1 MSYTIKYQTDSEHGS
16 ELQKISKA
24 HGWVEYLNTLGQVY
38 YLPELTQQY
47 YESRR
52 QSLIDNMPAYKLDQG
67 HRTDYIGWIYHL
79 AQQRLLDKFVL
90 PVFGSIDDVTGPCV
104 QCGNGRIAAS
114 ILCGIGPKD
123 IPMIAFSASRAHT
136 SASVERLQ
144 LEQLQS
150 TQQFNNMFKL
160 DNIDYQV
167 TFTESDSTEITFLNS
182 VLRHTIYE
190 SSLESSTHYSGD
202 TFNCMSF
209 WRNFQTDNDQ
219 LEIQIHCTQE
229 TQSYIVSSNLF
240 KIEYINKNASEWEIS
255 YGMMLGAFNKQSL
268 NTKPKLQ
275 LWLYNITQPVNLE
288 LMIPWMSNRHNF
300 YKTQNEKAV
309 IINGKNQSNGLQII
323 GNWVQ

>member
-16 ELQKISKA
+16 EFQKISKEQ
-24 HGWVEYLNTLGQVY
+24 GWVEYLNTLGQVY
-38 YLPELTQQY
+38 HLPTLPQQY

-52 QSLIDNMPAYKLDQG
+52 QRLRDSMPAYKLNQG
-67 HRTDYIGWIYHL
+67 HETDYIGWIYHL
-79 AQQRLLDKFVL
+79 AQQRLIDKFVL
-90 PVFGSIDDVTGPCV
+90 PVFGSIDNVTGPFV
-104 QCGNGRIAAS
+104 QCGNGRIDAS

-136 SASVERLQ
+136 SASAERLQ
-144 LEQLQS
+144 LERLQS
-150 TQQFNNMFKL
+150 TRQFNNMFKL

-167 TFTESDSTEITFLNS
+167 NFTESDSAEIIFLNS

-190 SSLESSTHYSGD
+190 SSPGSSTRYSVD
-202 TFNCMSF
+202 TFDCMSF
-209 WRNFQTDNDQ
+209 WRDFQTDNDQ

-229 TQSYIVSSNLF
+229 TQSYIVPSNLF

-255 YGMMLGAFNKQSL
+255 YGMMLGAFNKQSR
-268 NTKPKLQ
+268 NTESKLQ
-275 LWLYNITQPVNLE
+275 LWLYDITEPINLE
-288 LMIPWMSNRHNF
+288 LMIPWMTSRHNF

-309 IINGKNQSNGLQII
+309 IINGKDQSNGLQII